1 MKIHYSQFKT
11 NNWYSNNDNEK
22 KIIKI
27 ISHENAKRH
36 DQDNNDDKNT
46 ANVNC
51 DENNNNR
58 KNTKQY

>member
-1 MKIHYSQFKT
+1 M
-11 NNWYSNNDNEK
+11 
-22 KIIKI
+22 

-36 DQDNNDDKNT
+36 DQYNNDDENT

>member
-1 MKIHYSQFKT
+1 M
-11 NNWYSNNDNEK
+11 
-22 KIIKI
+22 

-36 DQDNNDDKNT
+36 NQDNNDDKNT